1 MTAGVQVHLFDRRTG
16 LNLARGTFTIIEKEL
31 QRCEVVCLT
40 ADSEDGR
47 RISLQIPAQDLEEI
61 PLPPEELSLAGPFR
75 GFRP

>member
-1 MTAGVQVHLFDRRTG
+1 MPSSTQFHRASAPLGSTAGS
-16 LNLARGTFTIIEKEL
+16 
-31 QRCEVVCLT
+31 
-40 ADSEDGR
+40 SEDGR